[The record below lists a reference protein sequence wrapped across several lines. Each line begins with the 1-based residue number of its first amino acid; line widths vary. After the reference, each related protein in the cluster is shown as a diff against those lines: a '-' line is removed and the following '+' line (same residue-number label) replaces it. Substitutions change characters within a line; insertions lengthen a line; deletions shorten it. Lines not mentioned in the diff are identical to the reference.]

1 MLFGFVVG
9 QFNFN
14 RKQHIYL
21 HADIVAT
28 ILFGLQTACEVIR
41 EEKKILR
48 FNANNDVFDVY
59 AMVLVIQMC

>member
-14 RKQHIYL
+14 RKQHIYS

-28 ILFGLQTACEVIR
+28 ILFGLQTAGEVIR
-41 EEKKILR
+41 EEKTLFQCK
-48 FNANNDVFDVY
+48 
-59 AMVLVIQMC
+59 